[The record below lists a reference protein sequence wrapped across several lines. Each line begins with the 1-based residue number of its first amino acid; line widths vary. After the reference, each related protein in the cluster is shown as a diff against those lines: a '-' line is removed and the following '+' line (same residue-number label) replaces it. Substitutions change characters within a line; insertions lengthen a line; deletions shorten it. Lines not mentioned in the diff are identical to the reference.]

1 MWTWGWPLRRERPLR
16 LQAGPPLPQSPPLR
30 PGPGASP
37 QRPTEP
43 TAPPRHPSAP
53 LPSHL
58 ILPGHSP
65 HPSQGGGSL
74 QPLPKV
80 PWCPLGR
87 PPWQEGLRT
96 VLHFQTFSSWITL
109 GLRGP
114 SATSL
119 LSGRVPGEPPK
130 GSRGLPAPTGH
141 FFFSL
146 ANILGFFVRLA
157 NKLFWTKLEQLPK

>member
-1 MWTWGWPLRRERPLR
+1 MWTWGWPLRRERALR
-16 LQAGPPLPQSPPLR
+16 LQAGPPLPQSSLLR
-30 PGPGASP
+30 PGPGALP

-43 TAPPRHPSAP
+43 TAPPRHPSAS
-53 LPSHL
+53 LPSRL
-58 ILPGHSP
+58 VLPGHSP
-65 HPSQGGGSL
+65 QPSQGGGSL

-87 PPWQEGLRT
+87 PPRQEGLRT

-119 LSGRVPGEPPK
+119 LSGRIPGELPE
-130 GSRGLPAPTGH
+130 GSRGLPAPTGL
-141 FFFSL
+141 FFSL
-146 ANILGFFVRLA
+146 ANIFFFVRLA